1 MISCRTL
8 GPVEILVDGGAP
20 PPELLWRKN
29 LALLVYLARSPRHL
43 RTREH
48 LIGLLWAD
56 KPETAARHSLREA
69 VRILRR
75 CLGDSGVL
83 HEGAQIGLEPGTID
97 LDTDRFDALTSAGDW
112 RGAADLVGGEF
123 LEGFSVPDA
132 STFEDWLTAERAT
145 WRGRSVDALV
155 RRAEELVR
163 VGQPLDAVA
172 AANFALSLDR
182 TSETAA
188 RTVMRSHA
196 LTGNRSAALETY
208 AALAARLDQ
217 ELGTEPDGETQALAD
232 RVRRERTWRVAEPA
246 PHRVGAESR
255 RAPLVGREAELGHLL
270 DAWDAARRS
279 RQPGVGLV
287 EGETG
292 MGITRLVDEVVVRA
306 RLDGAATSTVRAV
319 EADRKEPWSGVLGL
333 ARGGLLDAPGL
344 AAAPPAALAA
354 FAARAAEWADR
365 FGDAVRGETPLPM
378 GRALSEV
385 LRAVA
390 DEQAVLLAA
399 DDAQWLDHDSLLALR
414 AALRDLAD
422 APIFLLF
429 AATPRPPR
437 DELDEMRARLGR
449 DLDGANVLLQP
460 LDAAALRALARW
472 AIPAYGDEQLD
483 RVARRIAADS
493 AGLPLLAVELLH
505 AVALGHDLLGA
516 ERVWPEPLKT
526 FEHSYPGELPS
537 AVIAAIRVGYRR
549 LSANAQA
556 MLTVASVLGDRVAPD
571 ALTRGSGLDPEPA
584 AAALDELEWQRWL
597 TAEPRGYAFVARIVR
612 DIVARDMVTPGQ
624 RQRIKERAASA

>member
-1 MISCRTL
+1 
-8 GPVEILVDGGAP
+8 
-20 PPELLWRKN
+20 
-29 LALLVYLARSPRHL
+29 
-43 RTREH
+43 
-48 LIGLLWAD
+48 
-56 KPETAARHSLREA
+56 
-69 VRILRR
+69 
-75 CLGDSGVL
+75 
-83 HEGAQIGLEPGTID
+83 
-97 LDTDRFDALTSAGDW
+97 
-112 RGAADLVGGEF
+112 
-123 LEGFSVPDA
+123 
-132 STFEDWLTAERAT
+132 
-145 WRGRSVDALV
+145 
-155 RRAEELVR
+155 
-163 VGQPLDAVA
+163 
-172 AANFALSLDR
+172 
-182 TSETAA
+182 
-188 RTVMRSHA
+188 
-196 LTGNRSAALETY
+196 
-208 AALAARLDQ
+208 
-217 ELGTEPDGETQALAD
+217 
-232 RVRRERTWRVAEPA
+232 
-246 PHRVGAESR
+246 
-255 RAPLVGREAELGHLL
+255 
-270 DAWDAARRS
+270 
-279 RQPGVGLV
+279 
-287 EGETG
+287 
-292 MGITRLVDEVVVRA
+292 
-306 RLDGAATSTVRAV
+306 
-319 EADRKEPWSGVLGL
+319 
-333 ARGGLLDAPGL
+333 
-344 AAAPPAALAA
+344 
-354 FAARAAEWADR
+354 
-365 FGDAVRGETPLPM
+365 
-378 GRALSEV
+378 
-385 LRAVA
+385 

-399 DDAQWLDHDSLLALR
+399 DDAQWLDHDSFLALR

-449 DLDGANVLLQP
+449 DLDGANVMLQP

-556 MLTVASVLGDRVAPD
+556 MLAVASVLGDRVAPD

-597 TAEPRGYAFVARIVR
+597 TAEPRGYAFIARIVR